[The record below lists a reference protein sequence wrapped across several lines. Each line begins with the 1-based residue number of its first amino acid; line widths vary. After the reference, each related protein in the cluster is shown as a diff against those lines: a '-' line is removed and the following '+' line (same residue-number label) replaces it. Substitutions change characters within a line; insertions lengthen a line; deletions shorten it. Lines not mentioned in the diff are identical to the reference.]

1 MAFMLICASN
11 FALHYLAWS
20 NRSLAQYWRNT
31 EFRAF
36 LAIYALL
43 GSTVCATLYFC
54 SSYSSLGSAIREGL
68 FTVIAYGTS
77 TGFTITNPS
86 GWPLFT
92 PLLLVLIT
100 FFGGCAGGTGGGV
113 KVIRLVL
120 FIKQAGRET
129 RHLIH
134 PSRSEE
140 HTSELQSLM
149 RISYAVL
156 CLK

>member
-43 GSTVCATLYFC
+43 GTTVCATLYFC
-54 SSYSSLGSAIREGL
+54 SSYSSLGSAIRAGL

-77 TGFTITNPS
+77 TGFT
-86 GWPLFT
+86 
-92 PLLLVLIT
+92 
-100 FFGGCAGGTGGGV
+100 
-113 KVIRLVL
+113 
-120 FIKQAGRET
+120 
-129 RHLIH
+129 
-134 PSRSEE
+134 RSEARRVGKE
-140 HTSELQSLM
+140 CVSKCRYRWSPYT
-149 RISYAVL
+149 
-156 CLK
+156 